1 MLYIIHPQE
10 SAPPATATPLSA
22 PAAPSPAL
30 VPAGLPGRICASDFA
45 DSSDMVA
52 TMLLT
57 PEGLG
62 QILQGQ
68 EKHFYSKGAF
78 NLVQLVL
85 YLLKQ
90 TGPAH
95 VFLSSYSIASDSL
108 AAMKRREE
116 AGEILSIRFLID
128 NRVRTISPKP
138 FDYLATA
145 FEGKYRCCA
154 LHAKIAL
161 IWNSEWQVAVVT
173 SMNATHNPKLE
184 RGIIYTSPEVFGF
197 DLKILED
204 EFDQGTT

>member
-1 MLYIIHPQE
+1 MLYTIPPQE
-10 SAPPATATPLSA
+10 SAPPAPAMQPTA
-22 PAAPSPAL
+22 
-30 VPAGLPGRICASDFA
+30 GRVCASDFA
-45 DSSDMVA
+45 DSSDMVV

-57 PEGLG
+57 PDGLG

-138 FDYLATA
+138 FDYLGTA

-154 LHAKIAL
+154 LHAKVAL
-161 IWNSEWQVAVVT
+161 IWNDAWHVAVVT

-184 RGIIYTSPEVFGF
+184 RGIIYTSQDIFDF
-197 DLKILED
+197 DLQTLTH

>member
-1 MLYIIHPQE
+1 MLYTLPTQE
-10 SAPPATATPLSA
+10 PAPPAPAMQPTA
-22 PAAPSPAL
+22 
-30 VPAGLPGRICASDFA
+30 GRVCASDFA

-52 TMLLT
+52 TMLLS

-62 QILQGQ
+62 QIQPGL

-116 AGEILSIRFLID
+116 DGDILSIRFLID

-145 FEGKYRCCA
+145 FEGRYRCCA
-154 LHAKIAL
+154 LHAKVAL
-161 IWNSEWQVAVVT
+161 IWNSVWHVAVIT

-184 RGIIYTSPEVFGF
+184 RGIIYTSREVFDF
-197 DLKILED
+197 DLKTLED
-204 EFDQGTT
+204 EFEHGTT

>member
-1 MLYIIHPQE
+1 MLYTFSPQE
-10 SAPPATATPLSA
+10 AAPPAPAELPTAGK
-22 PAAPSPAL
+22 
-30 VPAGLPGRICASDFA
+30 VCASDFA
-45 DSSDMVA
+45 DRSEMVA
-52 TMLLT
+52 TMLLS
-57 PEGLG
+57 PKGLG
-62 QILQGQ
+62 QILPGQ

-85 YLLKQ
+85 YLLRQ

-95 VFLSSYSIASDSL
+95 VFLSSYSIAEDSL
-108 AAMKRREE
+108 QALRRREE

-154 LHAKIAL
+154 LHAKVAL
-161 IWNSEWQVAVVT
+161 IWNDAWHIAVVT

-184 RGIIYTSPEVFGF
+184 RGIIYTSKDIFDF
-197 DLKILED
+197 DLKTLND

>member
-1 MLYIIHPQE
+1 MIIDLPDYC
-10 SAPPATATPLSA
+10 SSPPEP
-22 PAAPSPAL
+22 PSQTTTGK
-30 VPAGLPGRICASDFA
+30 VCARDFA
-45 DSSDMVA
+45 DRSDMVA
-52 TMLLT
+52 TMLLS

-62 QILQGQ
+62 QIQQGL

-95 VFLSSYSIASDSL
+95 VFLSSYSIAEDSL
-108 AAMKRREE
+108 QTLRRREE
-116 AGEILSIRFLID
+116 SGELLSIRFLID

-154 LHAKIAL
+154 LHAKVAL
-161 IWNSEWQVAVVT
+161 LWNSEWHIAVVT

-184 RGIIYTSPEVFGF
+184 RGIVYTSKEVFDF
-197 DLKILED
+197 DLNMLEN
-204 EFDQGTT
+204 EFDEGTT

>member
-1 MLYIIHPQE
+1 MLYTLPIPSQE
-10 SAPPATATPLSA
+10 PAPPA
-22 PAAPSPAL
+22 PAQQPTT
-30 VPAGLPGRICASDFA
+30 GKFCASDFA
-45 DSSDMVA
+45 DCSDMVA
-52 TMLLT
+52 TMLLS

-62 QILQGQ
+62 QILLGQ

-145 FEGKYRCCA
+145 FEGRYRCCA
-154 LHAKIAL
+154 LHAKVAL
-161 IWNSEWQVAVVT
+161 LWNSEWHVAVIT

-184 RGIIYTSPEVFGF
+184 RGIIYTSKEVFDF
-197 DLKILED
+197 DLKTLED
-204 EFDQGTT
+204 EFEHGTT